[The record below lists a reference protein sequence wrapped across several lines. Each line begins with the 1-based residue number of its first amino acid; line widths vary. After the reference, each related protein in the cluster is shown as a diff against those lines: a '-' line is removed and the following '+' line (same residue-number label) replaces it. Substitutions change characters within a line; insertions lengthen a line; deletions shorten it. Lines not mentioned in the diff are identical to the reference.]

1 MIEQTNTTNELMKIT
16 ATKVKKILV
25 DKYGWGAM
33 QDLDEPIFIELI
45 KDTMKVINEILVSQG
60 CKQFIK

>member
-1 MIEQTNTTNELMKIT
+1 MKIT

-25 DKYGWGAM
+25 DKYGYRNM
-33 QDLDEPIFIELI
+33 QDLDEFIYTELI

-60 CKQFIK
+60 QKQFIK

>member
-1 MIEQTNTTNELMKIT
+1 MKIT

-25 DKYGWGAM
+25 EKYGWGSDM
-33 QDLDEPIFIELI
+33 PSIEEEIIYLILI

-60 CKQFIK
+60 QKQFIKW